1 MAMIGRHSR
10 TSETIPPLSLSV
22 RISCQRSDK
31 GNSIVFR
38 SRPEENWCRKYEKI
52 AISSVNYVTMSRRER
67 AKEGTQERRNE
78 NGQGKGQPQQGRR
91 SARGKGSR
99 CCCCYFHNNFLIRKL
114 QVQFS

>member
-10 TSETIPPLSLSV
+10 TSETIFREPLSPPPLSV

-67 AKEGTQERRNE
+67 EKEGKKERRNE
-78 NGQGKGQPQQGRR
+78 NGQGKARQRATAAGSQCKGQG
-91 SARGKGSR
+91 ARGAAAAATI
-99 CCCCYFHNNFLIRKL
+99 FIVIF
-114 QVQFS
+114 